1 MLQKMGHK
9 LLAESDRRMSIA
21 AKVPR
26 RLWAAFLLVIT
37 AAFVQ
42 YASIG
47 RTIATDLG
55 ANETTSRPVAILSPT
70 GVITS
75 RPSATVPEKGAP
87 TAGRTDV
94 ALAPMGHAA
103 DSYAITS
110 AERLMIKFQGHP
122 ELTGDYRVNADETIS
137 IPALGRI
144 AVARMNAAELE
155 RALAEKVGKITGREA
170 FITVE
175 IAEYRPIFVSGFVS
189 KPGVFP
195 WKPGMTVLHAVTI
208 SGGIFRGP
216 EGGMTLAADVEA
228 TRAQRG
234 VADLKMLLATLAR
247 LYAEQKGS
255 PKVEIPPRLI
265 GLVGRTEAEELI
277 AAQASTFTSRRTA
290 LETQLATLERGIVTT
305 NQELEGL
312 KLQYDR
318 ILEQLSLR
326 RDYTKKLNDL
336 LSKGLIRND
345 RIIDE
350 QMKIADL
357 EEKLTN
363 NVVAVARVQS
373 TLVTMQRDLENLKQ
387 ERRAAVD
394 AEVVRLEHEV
404 VRLDIEIDA
413 ARAAYRKLTGHA
425 ASKQD
430 SAKNAVMVYEIVR
443 QEGGT
448 SKTIDADQFTLLKP
462 GDIVV
467 LSAQQS
473 R

>member
-1 MLQKMGHK
+1 MMQKMRHK
-9 LLAESDRRMSIA
+9 FLFESNLPMSIA
-21 AKVPR
+21 AKVSR
-26 RLWAAFLLVIT
+26 GLWAAFLIVVSAALVH
-37 AAFVQ
+37 
-42 YASIG
+42 YAGIG
-47 RTIATDLG
+47 RINATDLG
-55 ANETTSRPVAILSPT
+55 TSEGAWTPVAILSPT

-75 RPSATVPEKGAP
+75 KPSP
-87 TAGRTDV
+87 TAPGQGVPNAKRTDA
-94 ALAPMGHAA
+94 ALAPLSPAA
-103 DSYAITS
+103 DSYLISS

-122 ELTGDYRVNADETIS
+122 ELTGDYRVNADGTIS
-137 IPALGRI
+137 IPVLGRI
-144 AVARMNAAELE
+144 AVARMNAVELE
-155 RALAEKVGKITGREA
+155 RTLTEKVGKITGREA

-175 IAEYRPIFVSGFVS
+175 VAEYRPIFVSGFVTR
-189 KPGVFP
+189 PGASP

-228 TRAQRG
+228 TRTQRG

-265 GLVGRTEAEELI
+265 GLVGRTEADELI

-290 LETQLATLERGIVTT
+290 LEAQLATLERGIVTT

-326 RDYTKKLNDL
+326 RDYAKKLNDL

-350 QMKIADL
+350 QVKIADL

-373 TLVTMQRDLENLKQ
+373 TLVTMQRDIENLKQ

-394 AEVVRLEHEV
+394 AEVIKLEHEV

-425 ASKQD
+425 AKQE
-430 SAKNAVMVYEIVR
+430 SAKDAVIDYEIVR

-448 SKTIDADQFTLLKP
+448 SKTFEVDQFTLLKP

-467 LSAQQS
+467 VSAQQS